1 MTSQKA
7 HAFLIQQVSKSFGTT
22 RALTSVSLSVD
33 EGEIVGI
40 VGPSGAGKTTL
51 LRLLGGMLQPSA
63 GQVQSDGRMVAQF
76 SRKELLHRRR
86 NTGFI
91 HQSLN
96 LVPEL
101 KVVANVLAGRLGYM
115 SVWQALRALLWPKKA
130 DLLAVH
136 GCLERVALTDKMFER
151 TSKLSGGQMQRVA
164 IARVLFQD
172 PTAIFADEPISSVDP
187 ARARDLLEL
196 LAGINLETGKTIIV
210 SLHNIELAKEF
221 CTRLVGMRSGQIE
234 FNKLAQDVTDDD
246 LSVLYQLEERS

>member
-1 MTSQKA
+1 MSSQKA
-7 HAFLIQQVSKSFGTT
+7 HAFRIEQVSKSFGTT
-22 RALTSVSLSVD
+22 KALSSVCLSVE
-33 EGEIVGI
+33 EGEVVGI
-40 VGPSGAGKTTL
+40 VGPSGSGKTTL

-63 GQVQSDGRMVAQF
+63 GQVQSGGRMVAHF

-101 KVVANVLAGRLGYM
+101 KVLANVLVGRLGYM
-115 SVWQALRALLWPKKA
+115 GVWGALRALLWPRKD

-136 GCLERVALTDKMFER
+136 KCLERVALTEKMYAR
-151 TSKLSGGQMQRVA
+151 TSKLSGGQQQRVA

-172 PTAIFADEPISSVDP
+172 PTAIFADEPISAVDP

-196 LAGINLETGKTIIV
+196 LSGINQETGKTIIV

-221 CTRLVGMRSGQIE
+221 CSRLVGMRAGQIVFDKPAGQVTE
-234 FNKLAQDVTDDD
+234 KDLAA
-246 LSVLYQLEERS
+246 LYELEARS